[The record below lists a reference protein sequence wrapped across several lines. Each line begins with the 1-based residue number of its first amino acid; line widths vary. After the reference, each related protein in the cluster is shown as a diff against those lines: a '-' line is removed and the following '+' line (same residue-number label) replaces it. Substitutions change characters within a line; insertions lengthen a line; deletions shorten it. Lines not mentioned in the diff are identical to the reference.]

1 LERARPSLGNCFLFR
16 GLLAGEVDELMARAR
31 VRRYDPGEIIF
42 LMGSPGD
49 SMMVVLSGDV
59 RISVPSA
66 DGRELVLAILHE
78 DEHFGEIAMLDGRE
92 RTTDACALTRCT
104 VATLER
110 RDALA
115 FFERHPTAWMRLVEV
130 LCGRLRATDQHIAE
144 IALLKLPVRLAKA
157 VLRIADLQSATAD
170 SKIAALQF
178 SQRELGNL
186 IGTTRET
193 VNRCLR
199 EWQRSGIVRVEGDG
213 ITVVDRATL
222 EDLADQG

>member
-16 GLLAGEVDELMARAR
+16 GLVAAEVDELMARAR

-92 RTTDACALTRCT
+92 RTTDACALTPCT

-115 FFERHPTAWMRLVEV
+115 FFERHPAAWMRLVEV

-157 VLRIADLQSATAD
+157 VLRIADLQSATD
-170 SKIAALQF
+170 GKIAALQF